1 MIFHFLKCVSAMS
14 KCEYIIV
21 KLSGPVSGLNKV
33 MNWKLNAFKK
43 QQKKIYDPGITSKA
57 LFLVHY

>member
-1 MIFHFLKCVSAMS
+1 MS

-43 QQKKIYDPGITSKA
+43 QQNNKRKYMI
-57 LFLVHY
+57 LVLLQKRSF